1 MAQLEGTGRHVKMA
15 SMVRAGMSNGV
26 MGMNDELGWFKQ
38 SLNKKKSPLEMIGRL
53 SSGYFWKD
61 WHK

>member
-15 SMVRAGMSNGV
+15 SMVRAGISNGV

-38 SLNKKKSPLEMIGRL
+38 SLKKKKIHLEMMGRVR
-53 SSGYFWKD
+53 SGSFWKD